1 MVQDLLRKPAFWA
14 LPAVLCLAGAA
25 CGMDSP
31 APASNGIPDSPTL
44 TWEQPYPAGVVFL
57 SIERYDIALRY
68 FQRAVKQNPRDAR
81 AWFQAGFCMGK
92 LGQTEAKLT
101 AYRKA
106 LQLDPKY
113 VDAHYSLGISLLLA
127 GRKCEANRELVALKP
142 LDPESAGKLEQLIEL
157 MGDPDA
163 CAGDAPVGE
172 KI

>member
-14 LPAVLCLAGAA
+14 LPALLCLCGAA
-25 CGMDSP
+25 FGMASP
-31 APASNGIPDSPTL
+31 PA
-44 TWEQPYPAGVVFL
+44 WEEPYPAGIVFL

-68 FQRAVKQNPRDAR
+68 FEQAVEQNPRDAR

-92 LGQTEAKLT
+92 LGHTEAKLT

-142 LDPESAGKLEQLIEL
+142 LDAESAGKLEQLIEL
-157 MGDPDA
+157 MGDPGA
-163 CAGDAPVGE
+163 CEDETPPTGTA
-172 KI
+172 